1 MSIDTTDRH
10 QARVELVI
18 DIIKGIF
25 EKETIPEA
33 FKEKLNTMSYDDLGI
48 YVMNIVKKRSFDE
61 VL

>member
-1 MSIDTTDRH
+1 MSIYTKDRH

-33 FKEKLNTMSYDDLGI
+33 FKEKLNTMSYDGLGTF
-48 YVMNIVKKRSFDE
+48 VMDIVKKRSVDE
-61 VL
+61 FF